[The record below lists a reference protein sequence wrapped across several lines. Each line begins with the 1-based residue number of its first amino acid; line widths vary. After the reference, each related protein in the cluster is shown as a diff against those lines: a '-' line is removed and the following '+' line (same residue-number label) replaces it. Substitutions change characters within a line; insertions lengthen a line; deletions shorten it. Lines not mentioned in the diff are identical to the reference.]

1 MTEIA
6 GLGDTSAVVLDR
18 AVWVEPTGVS
28 SAVVRQLLHY
38 EGGKEV
44 ETETPFTSLSE
55 ALAFARELYRDD
67 SSRDLKIIE

>member
-1 MTEIA
+1 MAENTVLGGA
-6 GLGDTSAVVLDR
+6 GAVVLDR

-38 EGGKEV
+38 EGGKAV

-55 ALAFARELYRDD
+55 ALAYARELCRDE
-67 SSRDLKIIE
+67 SS